1 MFIMMNGQAVHTVD
15 ELLENFSIDDLI
27 YCYYTGELEIFLTKL
42 QEYEKASAIKNIPNN
57 ALLLIR
63 LYAVF
68 GIEPEL
74 TEKEIR
80 NSFS

>member
-15 ELLENFSIDDLI
+15 ELLKNFSIDDLI
-27 YCYYTGELEIFLTKL
+27 YCYYTGELEIFLTEL

-68 GIEPEL
+68 GIEPEC
-74 TEKEIR
+74 TEEEIR
-80 NSFS
+80 ESFA

>member
-15 ELLENFSIDDLI
+15 ELLKNFSIDDLI
-27 YCYYTGELEIFLTKL
+27 YCYYTGELEIFLTEL
-42 QEYEKASAIKNIPNN
+42 QEHEKASALKNIPNN

-63 LYAVF
+63 LYSIF

-74 TEKEIR
+74 TEEEIR

>member
-15 ELLENFSIDDLI
+15 ELLKNFSIDDLI
-27 YCYYTGELEIFLTKL
+27 YCYYTGELEIFLTEL
-42 QEYEKASAIKNIPNN
+42 QEHEKASALKNIPNN
-57 ALLLIR
+57 ALLLLR
-63 LYAVF
+63 LYNIF

-74 TEKEIR
+74 TEEEIR